1 MQIKIKENCG
11 KQTFD
16 LEATEHELLSLTSD
30 EGKPASSEAE
40 KWSALN
46 TCLSSSSFFRSFC
59 LLLLWAS
66 DLKWRTGVSVLFIA
80 KHLHSSSSPHS
91 YSPSGCEFDIKI
103 YKWLGR
109 GIHIMAHNNIVQ
121 NVTNKSWDSE
131 VWSCVDSVLHPS
143 YSNRKKEKFHNWS
156 FYCKNMT
163 FIKDWCLCTVVLVI
177 MLVSCE
183 NIKL

>member
-1 MQIKIKENCG
+1 MAQKTLIRHLNYRRFGLKDQDFMQIKIKENCG

-66 DLKWRTGVSVLFIA
+66 DLKWRTGVSVLFMA
-80 KHLHSSSSPHS
+80 KHLHLHHTVTHLVVVNMILRFTN
-91 YSPSGCEFDIKI
+91 GWGGEFIL
-103 YKWLGR
+103 WL
-109 GIHIMAHNNIVQ
+109 I
-121 NVTNKSWDSE
+121 
-131 VWSCVDSVLHPS
+131 
-143 YSNRKKEKFHNWS
+143 
-156 FYCKNMT
+156 
-163 FIKDWCLCTVVLVI
+163 
-177 MLVSCE
+177 
-183 NIKL
+183 

>member
-1 MQIKIKENCG
+1 MAQKTLIRHLNYRRFGLKDQDFMQIKIKENCG

-16 LEATEHELLSLTSD
+16 LEATEHELLSLTRD

-109 GIHIMAHNNIVQ
+109 GIHIMAHIVQ
-121 NVTNKSWDSE
+121 NVTNKS
-131 VWSCVDSVLHPS
+131 
-143 YSNRKKEKFHNWS
+143 
-156 FYCKNMT
+156 
-163 FIKDWCLCTVVLVI
+163 
-177 MLVSCE
+177 
-183 NIKL
+183 